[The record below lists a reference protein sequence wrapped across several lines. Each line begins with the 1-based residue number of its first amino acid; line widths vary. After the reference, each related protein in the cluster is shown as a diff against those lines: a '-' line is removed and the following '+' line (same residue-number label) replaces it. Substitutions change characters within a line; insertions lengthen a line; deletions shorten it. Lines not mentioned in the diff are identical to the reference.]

1 MRVILFG
8 YDDFGEK
15 VASYIEKKSLEI
27 IVFDEK
33 EYEKAKDKLYDVRFY
48 HSIDDAVE
56 ELEDFDV
63 VLAVLR
69 DEDKNLFLCLSLK
82 DKFPNKKL
90 IAKVSN
96 KDNDYKYKLAG
107 VDKTINPYEVTANRI
122 MTILKKPLTLK
133 VIEEIIF
140 EDNHL
145 AFAEVEIPKGSFLDG
160 KYIKDIY
167 KEISSNYNILIIAI
181 VDKEMSEN
189 VQFITRGVNHKIDA
203 GDILIV
209 VGDMEEIE
217 RFKEDLDLL
226 RIANG

>member
-1 MRVILFG
+1 MRVLLFG